1 MVLGLKVLGC
11 KVQGLYKVYGFMDI
25 FSGAGTDGY
34 GGGASGHVCH
44 RVVVVLVVVRVVVE
58 VRSLWSSM
66 FTAAEAMLTTR
77 MFTLE
82 R

>member
-1 MVLGLKVLGC
+1 
-11 KVQGLYKVYGFMDI
+11 MDI
-25 FSGAGTDGY
+25 FSGARTYGY
-34 GGGASGHVCH
+34 VGGASGNVCH
-44 RVVVVLVVVRVVVE
+44 RVVVVVVVVVRVAVE

-77 MFTLE
+77 LFAVE